1 MKNIGGVAE
10 VLLFIF
16 VYMMMYHHDVIMD
29 LFLLNNAVLM
39 NHFNVSD
46 KKIRENQVADLRT
59 QLTVLE
65 DPPYSYMELVG
76 LKFFSCCK

>member
-1 MKNIGGVAE
+1 MAE

-16 VYMMMYHHDVIMD
+16 VYMMMYHHDIIMD

-46 KKIRENQVADLRT
+46 KKIR
-59 QLTVLE
+59 
-65 DPPYSYMELVG
+65 
-76 LKFFSCCK
+76 